1 MYRKAA
7 KQGDACAQYWLGEM
21 YRDGEGVVQD
31 LVMAY
36 VGSVRLTRVG
46 SKSLQTWDLRLQ
58 VDAIRPAL
66 RRGFV

>member
-58 VDAIRPAL
+58 VDAIRPTRQCDFL
-66 RRGFV
+66 

>member
-46 SKSLQTWDLRLQ
+46 SKSPQTWDLRLQ
-58 VDAIRPAL
+58 VDAIQPTRQCDFL
-66 RRGFV
+66 